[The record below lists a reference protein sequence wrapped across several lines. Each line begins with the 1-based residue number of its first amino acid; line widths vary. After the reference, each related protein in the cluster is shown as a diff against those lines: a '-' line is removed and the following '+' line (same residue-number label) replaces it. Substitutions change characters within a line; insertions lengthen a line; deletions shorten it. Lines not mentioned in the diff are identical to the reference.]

1 MYSNEYLLNKIYLR
15 LVISTISLG
24 IEPEKELLSGVR
36 VMLEQEQKKRGERL
50 IIIMMMMT
58 MIMIMM
64 IEKVEGAMRY
74 FTHVNQESR
83 GSSAVQSHLEGNQSN
98 NCYL

>member
-1 MYSNEYLLNKIYLR
+1 M
-15 LVISTISLG
+15 
-24 IEPEKELLSGVR
+24 EPEKELLSGVR
-36 VMLEQEQKKRGERL
+36 VGTRTKTKTRDERL

-64 IEKVEGAMRY
+64 IEKVEGVMRY

-83 GSSAVQSHLEGNQSN
+83 GLSAVQSHLEGNQSKN
-98 NCYL
+98 SHLQDKKRKSVRGPL

>member
-36 VMLEQEQKKRGERL
+36 VMLEQEQKGMERS
-50 IIIMMMMT
+50 
-58 MIMIMM
+58 
-64 IEKVEGAMRY
+64 VR
-74 FTHVNQESR
+74 ESGR
-83 GSSAVQSHLEGNQSN
+83 RDENKERELEDK
-98 NCYL
+98 